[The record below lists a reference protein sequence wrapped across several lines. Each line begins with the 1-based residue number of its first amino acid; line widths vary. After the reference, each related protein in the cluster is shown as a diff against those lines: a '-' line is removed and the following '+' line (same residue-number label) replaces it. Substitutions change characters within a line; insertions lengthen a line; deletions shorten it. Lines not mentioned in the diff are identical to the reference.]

1 MILWYNTILR
11 AKEELVQSCGHHN
24 SQEAGSAGKQHL
36 EAHVL
41 NSSGEVGKKQQEA
54 VAPQKV
60 ATKVFNRFLAATST
74 NSDSLLPLLP
84 LKPSSNCSKVSTCKW
99 HLPKNIQWQLRDA
112 TR

>member
-84 LKPSSNCSKVSTCKW
+84 LKPSSNCSKAITCKW
-99 HLPKNIQWQLRDA
+99 HLPKISNGN
-112 TR
+112 